1 MPHPPQTSKSD
12 PRLSFLCL
20 AVVLAGAGC
29 GASGMVPDAESEAVL
44 SQCSAP
50 VEGSRYSLCGKLT
63 TAGFGGP
70 GAQRTLRG
78 SVDSAPQP
86 EGSRYSI
93 RGGTFHV
100 AR

>member
-1 MPHPPQTSKSD
+1 MPNPRWAAVPRARLPLFCLSIALGGAACGGSGLVQD
-12 PRLSFLCL
+12 PE
-20 AVVLAGAGC
+20 G
-29 GASGMVPDAESEAVL
+29 EAVL
-44 SQCSAP
+44 AQCSAP

-70 GAQRTLRG
+70 GEQQSLRG
-78 SVDSAPQP
+78 SVDAAPQP
-86 EGSRYSI
+86 QGGRYSI

>member
-1 MPHPPQTSKSD
+1 MPNPSWAT
-12 PRLSFLCL
+12 
-20 AVVLAGAGC
+20 
-29 GASGMVPDAESEAVL
+29 VPDARLAFLSLSLVLGGAACGVSGVTQDPEAEVVL

-50 VEGSRYSLCGKLT
+50 VEGTRYSLCGKLT

-70 GAQRTLRG
+70 GEQRTLRG
-78 SVDSAPQP
+78 SLDAAPQP
-86 EGSRYSI
+86 QGSGYSI